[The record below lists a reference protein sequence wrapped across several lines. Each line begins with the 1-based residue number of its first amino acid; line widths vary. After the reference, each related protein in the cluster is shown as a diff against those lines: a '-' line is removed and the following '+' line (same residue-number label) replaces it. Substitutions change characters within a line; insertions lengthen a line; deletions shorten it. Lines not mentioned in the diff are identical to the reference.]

1 MKRFGWLA
9 VLAALIAASLSHSAD
24 AAPALWK
31 IHGRHG
37 AEITLFGASP
47 NATLNG
53 PWRTAAFDEALSQ
66 ADEIWFENPEKP
78 GPVTAL
84 RAFGV
89 ISMHGG
95 LSEGKTLSPML
106 SPDGRARMARLAVK
120 LGVDPAKLDRMQ
132 PWWADLT
139 LTFAFGDKMRSLDRN
154 GVERYVKA
162 HAPKGVRFRAFDTAL
177 RDLEALAASPQ
188 DEQIA
193 DLEYA
198 NRRREAGVDTLE
210 PVAEDWLA
218 GDVARLSAA
227 IVEPFRAR
235 APKSFGP
242 FVTER
247 HRIWAED
254 VERLSGG
261 DRHVL
266 IVVGI
271 PNLVGPDSLPA
282 MLHRRGV
289 PVEGP

>member
-1 MKRFGWLA
+1 MRHLWLA
-9 VLAALIAASLSHSAD
+9 VLASLALMWLGEPANAT
-24 AAPALWK
+24 PALWK

-37 AEITLFGASP
+37 AEITLFGSSP

-53 PWRTAAFDEALSQ
+53 PWRTAAFDDALAG
-66 ADEIWFENPEKP
+66 ADEIWFENPDKP
-78 GPVTAL
+78 GPLTAL

-95 LSEGKTLSPML
+95 LPDGQTLSPLL
-106 SPDGRARMARLAVK
+106 SPDGRARMGRLAQK
-120 LGVDPAKLDRMQ
+120 LGVDAAKLDRMQ

-139 LTFAFGDKMRSLDRN
+139 LTFAFGDKMRRLDRN

-162 HAPKGVRFRAFDTAL
+162 HAPKGVSFRAFDTAL
-177 RDLEALAASPQ
+177 HDIQALAASPR

-193 DLEYA
+193 DLEFA
-198 NRRREAGVDTLE
+198 NSRRDAGIDTLE
-210 PVAEDWLA
+210 PAYADWLA
-218 GDVARLSAA
+218 GDVARMSEA
-227 IVEPFRAR
+227 IVEPFRTR
-235 APKSFGP
+235 APRSFGP

-261 DRHVL
+261 GRRVL
-266 IVVGI
+266 IIVGI

-282 MLHRRGV
+282 ILRKRGV
-289 PVEGP
+289 VVEGP

>member
-1 MKRFGWLA
+1 MRRSWLA
-9 VLAALIAASLSHSAD
+9 GLAALILASWAQTAH
-24 AAPALWK
+24 AAPPLWK

-53 PWRTAAFDEALSQ
+53 PWRTQGFDEALAG
-66 ADEIWFENPEKP
+66 ADEIWFENPDKP

-89 ISMHGG
+89 ISMHGS
-95 LSEGKTLSPML
+95 LPEGKTLSPML
-106 SPDGRARMARLAVK
+106 SPDGRARMVRLAGK
-120 LGVDPAKLDRMQ
+120 LGVDVAKLDRMQ

-139 LTFAFGDKMRSLDRN
+139 LTFAFGDKMRPLDRN

-177 RDLEALAASPQ
+177 RDLQALAASPVE
-188 DEQIA
+188 EQIA

-198 NRRREAGVDTLE
+198 NRRREAGADTLE
-210 PVAEDWLA
+210 PALEDWLA
-218 GDVARLSAA
+218 GDVAKLSATLA
-227 IVEPFRAR
+227 EPFRAR
-235 APKSFGP
+235 APRSFGP

-254 VERLSGG
+254 IERLSGG
-261 DRHVL
+261 ERHVL
-266 IVVGI
+266 IIVGI

-282 MLHRRGV
+282 MLRKRGV
-289 PVEGP
+289 SVEGP